1 MTAIWLRVV
10 TITKTMLFYEV
21 CNEAIQIW
29 FSVTC
34 ASAVYAQHGTG
45 KASAKDHQKSIATGF
60 LLGVFLFL
68 IRDFLPLL
76 DFFHYLHCFVFIY
89 SGIFSSVYFF
99 FTTKLCKIDY
109 QANNFNTS
117 NRRIALWIGMEA
129 LCALIQ
135 GHCLIML
142 TCPLA
147 YFDIGILA
155 VSEQK
160 YKIFF

>member
-1 MTAIWLRVV
+1 
-10 TITKTMLFYEV
+10 MLFYEV

-45 KASAKDHQKSIATGF
+45 EASAKDHQKSIATGF

-89 SGIFSSVYFF
+89 SGIFSSVYIF

-147 YFDIGILA
+147 YFDIGISA

-160 YKIFF
+160 YKNFFNSFIKFFGVR

>member
-1 MTAIWLRVV
+1 
-10 TITKTMLFYEV
+10 MLFYEV

-45 KASAKDHQKSIATGF
+45 EASAKDHQKSIATGF
-60 LLGVFLFL
+60 LLGFFLFL

-89 SGIFSSVYFF
+89 SGIFSSVYIF

-147 YFDIGILA
+147 YVDIGISA
-155 VSEQK
+155 VSKQK
-160 YKIFF
+160 YKKKFNSFIKFFGVR

>member
-1 MTAIWLRVV
+1 MRFAMRLYKSDLVLHV
-10 TITKTMLFYEV
+10 LQLFMHSMAQEKPVLKITKRVLQQVF
-21 CNEAIQIW
+21 CW
-29 FSVTC
+29 
-34 ASAVYAQHGTG
+34 
-45 KASAKDHQKSIATGF
+45 GF
-60 LLGVFLFL
+60 FLFL

-89 SGIFSSVYFF
+89 SGIFSSVYIF

-147 YFDIGILA
+147 YFDIGISA

-160 YKIFF
+160 YKKKFNSFIKFFGVR

>member
-1 MTAIWLRVV
+1 
-10 TITKTMLFYEV
+10 MLFYEV

-45 KASAKDHQKSIATGF
+45 EASAKDHQKSIATGF
-60 LLGVFLFL
+60 LGGFLFL

-89 SGIFSSVYFF
+89 SGIFSSVYIF

-147 YFDIGILA
+147 YFDIGISA

-160 YKIFF
+160 YKKFFNSFIKFFGVR

>member
-1 MTAIWLRVV
+1 MRLNKFDSVLHVLQLFMHSMAQEKPVLK
-10 TITKTMLFYEV
+10 ITKRVLQQVF
-21 CNEAIQIW
+21 CW
-29 FSVTC
+29 
-34 ASAVYAQHGTG
+34 G
-45 KASAKDHQKSIATGF
+45 
-60 LLGVFLFL
+60 FLFL

-89 SGIFSSVYFF
+89 SGIFSSVYIF

-135 GHCLIML
+135 GHS
-142 TCPLA
+142 
-147 YFDIGILA
+147 
-155 VSEQK
+155 V
-160 YKIFF
+160 